1 MIVVDSMHMEHKIHH
16 DHGIRREDVVPAGR
30 GLEFAPPPRDTEGVR
45 AVFELVGAVMFP
57 TVLGWTVLG
66 AVRATRWWS
75 ARRQPAAV
83 TVEPIERLC
92 ATVCRLHAALAAEEN
107 RMGTPAKV
115 MRVRARRAAYLDVLS
130 TACQRLEVRPP
141 TAPVGSWV
149 PLTEIYR
156 AEAALRERGLDVR
169 QALPLARR

>member
-1 MIVVDSMHMEHKIHH
+1 MAGAASAASKGRDDVFSRCEFDLAHMLRFLMIVVDSMHMEHKIHH

-92 ATVCRLHAALAAEEN
+92 ATVCQLHTALTAEEN
-107 RMGTPAKV
+107 R
-115 MRVRARRAAYLDVLS
+115 
-130 TACQRLEVRPP
+130 
-141 TAPVGSWV
+141 
-149 PLTEIYR
+149 IN
-156 AEAALRERGLDVR
+156 
-169 QALPLARR
+169 